1 MKLGRNEK
9 CICDSGKKY
18 KKCCW
23 LDDNKKHL
31 IENCYDSKSYGDP
44 YCNFILKRIKESK

>member
-9 CICDSGKKY
+9 CICDSRKKY